1 MTQNDVTP
9 TTTAPGTQD
18 EPPTADRPNR
28 STEGAGKPGPDR
40 SMEGAGQSSPNRSTD
55 GAGQGL
61 DRGAGSGHGAEH
73 DDLAGSAD
81 ASGAGRATGA
91 TEANRAP
98 GATVGTGAAGAPA
111 RPLRTR
117 RLPVHWAWFV
127 AAVTFVT
134 IIGAAAF
141 RSLPGLLI
149 DPLHREF
156 DWSRGTIGLAVS
168 VNLALYGLTA
178 PFAAALM
185 DRFGIRR
192 VVAVALT
199 VIALGSGLTVWMTA
213 AWQLLLCWGVL
224 VGLGSGSMALAFAA
238 TVTNRWF
245 IERRGLVTGILTAAS
260 ASGQLIFLPLLAW
273 IVEEHD
279 WRPAAVT
286 VALAALA
293 VVPFV
298 WLLLRD
304 HPADVGLKPFGSEV
318 FVEKPPPVPGAARR
332 AVKVLL
338 SAARTGPFWLLAG
351 TFAICG
357 ASTNGLI
364 QTHFVPAAHDHGMP
378 ITAAASLLAVIG
390 VFDVVGTVAS
400 GWFTDRFDARR
411 LLAVYYAL
419 RGISLLFLPMLLAFG
434 GPSVRPPMIFFIVFY
449 GLDWVATVPPTL
461 ALCREHYGEDSAI
474 VFGWVLA
481 SHQVGAALIAFLGG
495 VARDVFG
502 SYDMVWYA
510 SGALCAVAALMALV
524 IRKGRAM
531 VPAVA
536 GA

>member
-1 MTQNDVTP
+1 MTQTSE
-9 TTTAPGTQD
+9 APAVVRQ
-18 EPPTADRPNR
+18 PP
-28 STEGAGKPGPDR
+28 KPG
-40 SMEGAGQSSPNRSTD
+40 
-55 GAGQGL
+55 
-61 DRGAGSGHGAEH
+61 RG
-73 DDLAGSAD
+73 
-81 ASGAGRATGA
+81 R
-91 TEANRAP
+91 
-98 GATVGTGAAGAPA
+98 
-111 RPLRTR
+111 
-117 RLPVHWAWFV
+117 VHRAWFV

-141 RSLPGLLI
+141 RSVPGLLI
-149 DPLHREF
+149 DPLHDEF
-156 DWSRGTIGLAVS
+156 GWSRGTIGAAVS
-168 VNLALYGLTA
+168 LNLALYGLTA

-213 AWQLLLCWGVL
+213 AWQLMLCWGLL

-245 IERRGLVTGILTAAS
+245 TERRGLVSGILTAAS
-260 ASGQLIFLPLLAW
+260 ASGQLIFLPLLSW
-273 IVEEHD
+273 IVERYE

-298 WLLLRD
+298 WLLLHD
-304 HPADVGLKPFGSEV
+304 HPADIGQKPYGAEE
-318 FVEKPPPVPGAARR
+318 FVPKPEPVRGAARR
-332 AVKVLL
+332 AVSVLL

-390 VFDVVGTVAS
+390 VFDVAGTIAS

-411 LLAVYYAL
+411 LLAVYYSL
-419 RGISLLFLPMLLAFG
+419 RGVSLMFLPLLLVT
-434 GPSVRPPMIFFIVFY
+434 PSVQPPMIFFIVFY

-461 ALCREHYGEDSAI
+461 ALCREQYGEDSAI

-481 SHQVGAALIAFLGG
+481 SHQVGAALVAFLGG
-495 VARDVFG
+495 VARDTFG
-502 SYDMVWYA
+502 SYDVVWYA
-510 SGALCAVAALMALV
+510 SGALCAAAALMALV
-524 IRKGRAM
+524 IRRRDGQ
-531 VPAVA
+531 AVA
-536 GA
+536 ATA

>member
-1 MTQNDVTP
+1 MLDVVTQ
-9 TTTAPGTQD
+9 TT
-18 EPPTADRPNR
+18 EPA
-28 STEGAGKPGPDR
+28 AV
-40 SMEGAGQSSPNRSTD
+40 
-55 GAGQGL
+55 
-61 DRGAGSGHGAEH
+61 
-73 DDLAGSAD
+73 D
-81 ASGAGRATGA
+81 AAR
-91 TEANRAP
+91 EPRR
-98 GATVGTGAAGAPA
+98 PA
-111 RPLRTR
+111 R
-117 RLPVHWAWFV
+117 VHRAWFV

-149 DPLHREF
+149 DPLHQDF
-156 DWSRGTIGLAVS
+156 GWSRGTIGAAVS
-168 VNLALYGLTA
+168 INLALYGLTA

-185 DRFGIRR
+185 DRFGIRK

-213 AWQLLLCWGVL
+213 AWQLLLCWGLL
-224 VGLGSGSMALAFAA
+224 VGLGTGSMALAFAA

-245 IERRGLVTGILTAAS
+245 TERRGLVTGILTAAS
-260 ASGQLIFLPLLAW
+260 ASGQLIFLPVLSW
-273 IVEEHD
+273 IVEKHD

-304 HPADVGLKPFGSEV
+304 HPADVGVKPYGSQE
-318 FVEKPPPVPGAARR
+318 FVEKPPPARGAARR
-332 AVKVLL
+332 TLTVL
-338 SAARTGPFWLLAG
+338 STASRTGTFWLLAG

-378 ITAAASLLAVIG
+378 VTAAASLLAVIG
-390 VFDVVGTVAS
+390 VFDVAGTIAS
-400 GWFTDRFDARR
+400 GWFTDRFEPRR

-419 RGISLLFLPMLLAFG
+419 RGISLLFLPMLLA
-434 GPSVRPPMIFFIVFY
+434 PTVHPPMLFFIVFY
-449 GLDWVATVPPTL
+449 GLDWVATVPPTV
-461 ALCREHYGEDSAI
+461 ALCREQFGDDSAI

-481 SHQVGAALIAFLGG
+481 SHQVGAALVAYLGG
-495 VARDVFG
+495 VARDTFG

-510 SGALCAVAALMALV
+510 SGALCAAAALMALV
-524 IRKGRAM
+524 IRRRPVSAL
-531 VPAVA
+531 PAVA
-536 GA
+536 

>member
-1 MTQNDVTP
+1 MH
-9 TTTAPGTQD
+9 
-18 EPPTADRPNR
+18 R
-28 STEGAGKPGPDR
+28 
-40 SMEGAGQSSPNRSTD
+40 
-55 GAGQGL
+55 
-61 DRGAGSGHGAEH
+61 
-73 DDLAGSAD
+73 
-81 ASGAGRATGA
+81 
-91 TEANRAP
+91 
-98 GATVGTGAAGAPA
+98 
-111 RPLRTR
+111 
-117 RLPVHWAWFV
+117 AWFV
-127 AAVTFVT
+127 AVVTFVT

-141 RSLPGLLI
+141 ASLPGLLI
-149 DPLHREF
+149 DPLHQEF
-156 DWSRGTIGLAVS
+156 EWSRGTIGFAVS

-199 VIALGSGLTVWMTA
+199 VIAVGSVLTVWMTA
-213 AWQLLLCWGVL
+213 AWQLVLYWGIL
-224 VGLGSGSMALAFAA
+224 VGLGSGSMALALAA

-245 IERRGLVTGILTAAS
+245 VARRGLVTGILTAAG
-260 ASGQLIFLPLLAW
+260 ASGQLVFLPLLSW
-273 IVEEHD
+273 LVEHHG

-304 HPADVGLKPFGSEV
+304 HPADVGLPAYGATEFVPKPE
-318 FVEKPPPVPGAARR
+318 PVPGAARR
-332 AVKVLL
+332 AVSVLL

-357 ASTNGLI
+357 ASTNGLVK
-364 QTHFVPAAHDHGMP
+364 THFVPAAHDHGMP

-400 GWFTDRFDARR
+400 GWFTDRFEARR

-419 RGISLLFLPMLLAFG
+419 RGISLLFLPMLLA
-434 GPSVRPPMIFFIVFY
+434 PSVHPPMLFFIVFY
-449 GLDWVATVPPTL
+449 GLDWVATVPPTI

-481 SHQVGAALIAFLGG
+481 SHQVGAAVIAFAGG
-495 VARDVFG
+495 LARDIFG

-510 SGALCAVAALMALV
+510 SGALCAAAALMALI
-524 IRKGRAM
+524 IRRPPTPKALP
-531 VPAVA
+531 VPA
-536 GA
+536 

>member
-1 MTQNDVTP
+1 MSQ
-9 TTTAPGTQD
+9 TT
-18 EPPTADRPNR
+18 
-28 STEGAGKPGPDR
+28 
-40 SMEGAGQSSPNRSTD
+40 
-55 GAGQGL
+55 
-61 DRGAGSGHGAEH
+61 
-73 DDLAGSAD
+73 D
-81 ASGAGRATGA
+81 AV
-91 TEANRAP
+91 AP
-98 GATVGTGAAGAPA
+98 GAQAAPA
-111 RPLRTR
+111 PRPGPAR
-117 RLPVHWAWFV
+117 RIHRAWFV

-149 DPLHREF
+149 DPLHQEF
-156 DWSRGTIGLAVS
+156 GWSRGTIGAAVS

-192 VVAVALT
+192 VVAAALT
-199 VIALGSGLTVWMTA
+199 VIAAGAGLTVFMDA
-213 AWQLLLCWGVL
+213 AWQLMLCWGLL

-245 IERRGLVTGILTAAS
+245 TARRGLVTGILTAAS
-260 ASGQLIFLPLLAW
+260 ASGQLIFLPVLSWL
-273 IVEEHD
+273 VEHHG

-304 HPADVGLKPFGSEV
+304 HPADSGLAPYGSDTYVAKPA
-318 FVEKPPPVPGAARR
+318 PVPGAAGRT
-332 AVKVLL
+332 VKVLL
-338 SAARTGPFWLLAG
+338 RAVRTGPFWLLAG

-378 ITAAASLLAVIG
+378 ATAAAGLLAVIG
-390 VFDVVGTVAS
+390 VFDVAGTIFS
-400 GWFTDRFDARR
+400 GWLTDRFESRR
-411 LLAVYYAL
+411 LLATYYAL
-419 RGISLLFLPMLLAFG
+419 RGVSLLFLPMLLA
-434 GPSVRPPMIFFIVFY
+434 PSIHPPMLFFIVFY

-481 SHQVGAALIAFLGG
+481 SHQVGAAVVAFLGG
-495 VARDVFG
+495 LARDAFG
-502 SYDMVWYA
+502 SYDMVWYG
-510 SGALCAVAALMALV
+510 SGTLCAVAALMALV
-524 IRKGRAM
+524 IRRPGTGAAATPSGE
-531 VPAVA
+531 PAVA
-536 GA
+536 

>member
-1 MTQNDVTP
+1 MTQT
-9 TTTAPGTQD
+9 
-18 EPPTADRPNR
+18 
-28 STEGAGKPGPDR
+28 
-40 SMEGAGQSSPNRSTD
+40 
-55 GAGQGL
+55 
-61 DRGAGSGHGAEH
+61 
-73 DDLAGSAD
+73 
-81 ASGAGRATGA
+81 
-91 TEANRAP
+91 TEAAAP
-98 GATVGTGAAGAPA
+98 HQAPPA
-111 RPLRTR
+111 RR
-117 RLPVHWAWFV
+117 RRVHRAWYV

-149 DPLHREF
+149 DPLHQEF
-156 DWSRGTIGLAVS
+156 GWSRGTIGAAVS

-199 VIALGSGLTVWMTA
+199 VIAVGAGLTVWMTA
-213 AWQLLLCWGVL
+213 PWQLMLCWGLL

-245 IERRGLVTGILTAAS
+245 TARRGLVSGILTAAS
-260 ASGQLIFLPLLAW
+260 ASGQLIFLPVLSW
-273 IVEEHD
+273 TVENHG
-279 WRPAAVT
+279 WHPAAVT

-298 WLLLRD
+298 WILLRD
-304 HPADVGLKPFGSEV
+304 HPADVGLKPYGAEE
-318 FVEKPPPVPGAARR
+318 FVPKPPPVTGAARR
-332 AVKVLL
+332 TLGVLA

-378 ITAAASLLAVIG
+378 VTAAASLLAVIG
-390 VFDVVGTVAS
+390 VFDVVGTIAS
-400 GWFTDRFDARR
+400 GWFTDRFEPRR

-419 RGISLLFLPMLLAFG
+419 RGVSLLFLPMLL
-434 GPSVRPPMIFFIVFY
+434 GPSVHPPMVFFIVFY

-461 ALCREHYGEDSAI
+461 AQCREQYGEDSAI

-481 SHQVGAALIAFLGG
+481 SHQVGAALVAFLGG

-502 SYDMVWYA
+502 SYNMVWYA
-510 SGALCAVAALMALV
+510 SGTLCAVAALMALV
-524 IRKGRAM
+524 IRRHPAIP
-531 VPAVA
+531 VPALAQPV
-536 GA
+536 

>member
-1 MTQNDVTP
+1 MTQ
-9 TTTAPGTQD
+9 
-18 EPPTADRPNR
+18 
-28 STEGAGKPGPDR
+28 
-40 SMEGAGQSSPNRSTD
+40 STD
-55 GAGQGL
+55 LSPKDPPKDSPKDSPKAPVKGL
-61 DRGAGSGHGAEH
+61 PPV
-73 DDLAGSAD
+73 
-81 ASGAGRATGA
+81 RAP
-91 TEANRAP
+91 RAP
-98 GATVGTGAAGAPA
+98 G
-111 RPLRTR
+111 R
-117 RLPVHWAWFV
+117 VHRAWFV

-141 RSLPGLLI
+141 ASLPGLLI
-149 DPLHREF
+149 EPLHAEF
-156 DWSRGTIGLAVS
+156 DWSRGTIGFAVS

-185 DRFGIRR
+185 DRFGIRK

-199 VIALGSGLTVWMTA
+199 MISVGAVLTVWMTT
-213 AWQLLLCWGVL
+213 AWQLVMYWGVL

-245 IERRGLVTGILTAAS
+245 VARRGLVTGVLTAAG
-260 ASGQLIFLPLLAW
+260 ASGQLVFLPLLSW
-273 IVEEHD
+273 LVEDHG

-286 VALAALA
+286 VSLTALA

-304 HPADVGLKPFGSEV
+304 HPADVGLAAYGAPEFTPKPA
-318 FVEKPPPVPGAARR
+318 PVRGAARR
-332 AVKVLL
+332 ALSVLA

-357 ASTNGLI
+357 ASTNGLVK
-364 QTHFVPAAHDHGMP
+364 THFVPAAHDHGMP

-390 VFDVVGTVAS
+390 VFDVVGTIAS
-400 GWFTDRFDARR
+400 GWFTDRYEARR

-419 RGISLLFLPMLLAFG
+419 RGVSLLFLPMLLA
-434 GPSVRPPMIFFIVFY
+434 PTVHPPMLFFIVFY

-481 SHQVGAALIAFLGG
+481 SHQVGAAVVAFAGG
-495 VARDVFG
+495 VTRDVFG
-502 SYDMVWYA
+502 SYDVVWYA

-524 IRKGRAM
+524 IRRR
-531 VPAVA
+531 PAVA
-536 GA
+536 

>member
-1 MTQNDVTP
+1 MAQTIETR
-9 TTTAPGTQD
+9 ASAS
-18 EPPTADRPNR
+18 PPP
-28 STEGAGKPGPDR
+28 
-40 SMEGAGQSSPNRSTD
+40 
-55 GAGQGL
+55 
-61 DRGAGSGHGAEH
+61 
-73 DDLAGSAD
+73 
-81 ASGAGRATGA
+81 
-91 TEANRAP
+91 
-98 GATVGTGAAGAPA
+98 PA
-111 RPLRTR
+111 RTSR
-117 RLPVHWAWFV
+117 VHRAWFV

-141 RSLPGLLI
+141 ASLPGLLI
-149 DPLHREF
+149 EPLHEEF
-156 DWSRGTIGLAVS
+156 DWSRGTIGFAVS

-199 VIALGSGLTVWMTA
+199 IISAGSVLTVWMTA
-213 AWQLLLCWGVL
+213 AWQLVLFWGVL

-245 IERRGLVTGILTAAS
+245 TARRGLVTGILTAAG
-260 ASGQLIFLPLLAW
+260 ASGQLVFLPLLSW
-273 IVEEHD
+273 LVEHHG

-286 VALAALA
+286 VSLAALA

-304 HPADVGLKPFGSEV
+304 HPADVGLAPYGGEYA
-318 FVEKPPPVPGAARR
+318 EKPAPVTGAARR
-332 AVKVLL
+332 AVTVLL
-338 SAARTGPFWLLAG
+338 KAARTGPFWLLAG

-357 ASTNGLI
+357 ASTNGLVK
-364 QTHFVPAAHDHGMP
+364 THFVPAAHDHGMP
-378 ITAAASLLAVIG
+378 VTAAAGLLAVIG
-390 VFDVVGTVAS
+390 VFDVVGTIAS
-400 GWFTDRFDARR
+400 GWFTDRFAARR

-419 RGISLLFLPMLLAFG
+419 RGVSLLFLPMLLA
-434 GPSVRPPMIFFIVFY
+434 PSVHPPMLFFIVFY
-449 GLDWVATVPPTL
+449 GLDWVATVPPTI

-481 SHQVGAALIAFLGG
+481 SHQVGAAVVAFGGG

-502 SYDMVWYA
+502 SYDVVWYA
-510 SGALCAVAALMALV
+510 SGALCAAAALMSLV
-524 IRKGRAM
+524 IRRPRPEP
-531 VPAVA
+531 VSLA

>member
-1 MTQNDVTP
+1 MTQT
-9 TTTAPGTQD
+9 
-18 EPPTADRPNR
+18 
-28 STEGAGKPGPDR
+28 
-40 SMEGAGQSSPNRSTD
+40 
-55 GAGQGL
+55 
-61 DRGAGSGHGAEH
+61 
-73 DDLAGSAD
+73 
-81 ASGAGRATGA
+81 
-91 TEANRAP
+91 TEAA
-98 GATVGTGAAGAPA
+98 APA
-111 RPLRTR
+111 PRTGKKRTR
-117 RLPVHWAWFV
+117 VQRTRIHRAWFV

-149 DPLHREF
+149 DPLHEDF
-156 DWSRGTIGLAVS
+156 GWSRGTIGAAVS

-185 DRFGIRR
+185 DRYGIRR

-199 VIALGSGLTVWMTA
+199 VIAAGSGLTVWMTA
-213 AWQLLLCWGVL
+213 AWQLLLCWGLL

-245 IERRGLVTGILTAAS
+245 TERRGLVTGILTAAS
-260 ASGQLIFLPLLAW
+260 ASGQLIFLPALSW
-273 IVEEHD
+273 MVENHS

-286 VALAALA
+286 VSLAALA

-304 HPADVGLKPFGSEV
+304 HPADVGLKPYGAKE
-318 FVEKPPPVPGAARR
+318 FVPKPEPVPGAGRR
-332 AVKVLL
+332 AVTVLFK
-338 SAARTGPFWLLAG
+338 AARTGPFWLLAG

-390 VFDVVGTVAS
+390 VFDVVGTIAS

-419 RGISLLFLPMLLAFG
+419 RGISLLFLPMLL
-434 GPSVRPPMIFFIVFY
+434 GPSVHPPMLFFIVFY
-449 GLDWVATVPPTL
+449 GLDWVATVPPTV
-461 ALCREHYGEDSAI
+461 ALCREHYGDDSAI

-481 SHQVGAALIAFLGG
+481 SHQVGAALVAFVGG
-495 VARDVFG
+495 VVRDVFG
-502 SYDMVWYA
+502 EYDMIWYA
-510 SGALCAVAALMALV
+510 SGALCAAAALMALV
-524 IRKGRAM
+524 IRRRPTAL

-536 GA
+536 

>member
-1 MTQNDVTP
+1 MEHVTQT
-9 TTTAPGTQD
+9 
-18 EPPTADRPNR
+18 RP
-28 STEGAGKPGPDR
+28 
-40 SMEGAGQSSPNRSTD
+40 
-55 GAGQGL
+55 
-61 DRGAGSGHGAEH
+61 
-73 DDLAGSAD
+73 
-81 ASGAGRATGA
+81 
-91 TEANRAP
+91 
-98 GATVGTGAAGAPA
+98 APA
-111 RPLRTR
+111 PVQDAPR
-117 RLPVHWAWFV
+117 RRRVHRAWFV

-149 DPLHREF
+149 DPLHAEF
-156 DWSRGTIGLAVS
+156 GWSRGTIGAAVS

-199 VIALGSGLTVWMTA
+199 VIALGAGLTVWMTA
-213 AWQLLLCWGVL
+213 PWQLILCWGL
-224 VGLGSGSMALAFAA
+224 FVGLGSGSMALAFAA
-238 TVTNRWF
+238 TVTGRWF
-245 IERRGLVTGILTAAS
+245 TSRRGLVSGILTAAS
-260 ASGQLIFLPLLAW
+260 ASGQLIFLPLLSW
-273 IVEEHD
+273 IVEHHH

-304 HPADVGLKPFGSEV
+304 HPADVGLMPYGATE
-318 FVEKPPPVPGAARR
+318 FVPKPPPVTGAARR
-332 AVKVLL
+332 ALTVLA
-338 SAARTGPFWLLAG
+338 SAVRTGQFWLLAG
-351 TFAICG
+351 SFAICG

-378 ITAAASLLAVIG
+378 VPAAASLLAVIG
-390 VFDVVGTVAS
+390 VFDVLGTIAS
-400 GWFTDRFDARR
+400 GWFTDRFDSRR

-419 RGISLLFLPMLLAFG
+419 RGISLLFLPMLL
-434 GPSVRPPMIFFIVFY
+434 GPAVHVPMVFFIVFY

-461 ALCREHYGEDSAI
+461 ALCRERFGEDSAI

-481 SHQVGAALIAFLGG
+481 SHQMGAAVIAWLGG
-495 VARDVFG
+495 FARDVFG

-510 SGALCAVAALMALV
+510 SGSLCAAAALMSLV
-524 IRKGRAM
+524 IRRRPP
-531 VPAVA
+531 VVAVA
-536 GA
+536 

>member
-1 MTQNDVTP
+1 MTQ
-9 TTTAPGTQD
+9 TTDAANEAAP
-18 EPPTADRPNR
+18 EALV
-28 STEGAGKPGPDR
+28 EKPGGGR
-40 SMEGAGQSSPNRSTD
+40 GGGD
-55 GAGQGL
+55 GDGG
-61 DRGAGSGHGAEH
+61 GG
-73 DDLAGSAD
+73 
-81 ASGAGRATGA
+81 GRP
-91 TEANRAP
+91 R
-98 GATVGTGAAGAPA
+98 
-111 RPLRTR
+111 RTR
-117 RLPVHWAWFV
+117 VHRAWFV

-149 DPLHREF
+149 DPLHAEF
-156 DWSRGTIGLAVS
+156 HWSRGTIGLAVS

-192 VVAVALT
+192 VVALALV
-199 VIALGSGLTVWMTA
+199 VIALGSGATVWMTA
-213 AWQLLLCWGVL
+213 AWQLLLCWGLL

-245 IERRGLVTGILTAAS
+245 TERRGLVTGVLTAAS
-260 ASGQLIFLPLLAW
+260 ASGQLVFLPLLSW
-273 IVEEHD
+273 IVAEHD

-304 HPADVGLKPFGSEV
+304 HPADVGLMPYGATE
-318 FVEKPPPVPGAARR
+318 FVGKPPPVPGAARR
-332 AVKVLL
+332 TVRVLV
-338 SAARTGPFWLLAG
+338 SAARTGSFWLLAG

-390 VFDVVGTVAS
+390 VFDVVGTIAS
-400 GWFTDRFDARR
+400 GWFTDRFDPRR

-419 RGISLLFLPMLLAFG
+419 RGVSLLFLPLLL
-434 GPSVRPPMIFFIVFY
+434 GPSVHPPMVFFIVFY
-449 GLDWVATVPPTL
+449 GLDWVATVPPTI
-461 ALCREHYGEDSAI
+461 ALCRERFGDDSAI

-481 SHQVGAALIAFLGG
+481 SHQVGAALVAFLGG
-495 VARDVFG
+495 AARDAFG
-502 SYDMVWYA
+502 SYDVMWYA

-524 IRKGRAM
+524 IRHR
-531 VPAVA
+531 PI
-536 GA
+536 GARHT

>member
-1 MTQNDVTP
+1 MSQ
-9 TTTAPGTQD
+9 TTDAVAPG
-18 EPPTADRPNR
+18 
-28 STEGAGKPGPDR
+28 
-40 SMEGAGQSSPNRSTD
+40 GQQ
-55 GAGQGL
+55 A
-61 DRGAGSGHGAEH
+61 
-73 DDLAGSAD
+73 
-81 ASGAGRATGA
+81 
-91 TEANRAP
+91 
-98 GATVGTGAAGAPA
+98 APA
-111 RPLRTR
+111 PRPAR
-117 RLPVHWAWFV
+117 RFHRAWFV

-149 DPLHREF
+149 EPLHDEF
-156 DWSRGTIGLAVS
+156 GWSRGTIGSAVS

-199 VIALGSGLTVWMTA
+199 VIAAGAGLTVFMDS
-213 AWQLLLCWGVL
+213 AWQLMLCWGLL

-245 IERRGLVTGILTAAS
+245 TERRGLVTGILTAAS
-260 ASGQLIFLPLLAW
+260 ASGQLIFLPVLSWL
-273 IVEEHD
+273 VEHHG

-304 HPADVGLKPFGSEV
+304 HPADVGLAPYGSDTY
-318 FVEKPPPVPGAARR
+318 VEKPAPVPGAAARALTVLAR
-332 AVKVLL
+332 AV
-338 SAARTGPFWLLAG
+338 RTGPFWLLAG

-378 ITAAASLLAVIG
+378 MTAAAGLLAVIG
-390 VFDVVGTVAS
+390 IFDVVGTIFS
-400 GWFTDRFDARR
+400 GWLTDRFESRR
-411 LLAVYYAL
+411 LLATYYAL
-419 RGISLLFLPMLLAFG
+419 RGISLLFLPMLLA
-434 GPSVRPPMIFFIVFY
+434 PSIHPPMLFFIVFY

-481 SHQVGAALIAFLGG
+481 SHQVGAAVVAFLGG
-495 VARDVFG
+495 LARDAFG
-502 SYDMVWYA
+502 SYDMVWYG

-524 IRKGRAM
+524 IRRPGSGVR
-531 VPAVA
+531 PAPLAEPAAV
-536 GA
+536 